1 MENQSIIQQRV
12 MDLDISSNPTVLSEI
27 RSALKKQQFHA
38 QFSVKQVEQWCEEF
52 QLSKVELALACLPL
66 SACYALAPVSNFYV
80 GAIAIGKSGKFYF
93 GANQEFANDAIQQSV
108 HAEQSAISHALVSG
122 EQGITDM
129 IVNYTPCG
137 HCRQFMNELNT
148 AETLNIHLPHSQNNL
163 LHSYLPDAFG
173 PKDLNVSAV
182 LFDNQDTQIHLQ
194 NSMVN
199 DPLVQQAI
207 HSAHRSYAPYS
218 QAKSGVALQ
227 VGDQIITGQYAEN
240 AAFNP
245 SFLPLQSALNYQRLR
260 GLEHIPVSRVVLVE
274 QSSVLSHR
282 SMTEALAYH
291 YLGLAVEYILLPQM

>member
-1 MENQSIIQQRV
+1 MENQSTIQQRL
-12 MDLDISSNPTVLSEI
+12 MALDISSNPAVLSAL
-27 RSALKKQQFHA
+27 RSALEKQKFHA
-38 QFSVKQVEQWCEEF
+38 QFSAEQVQQWCEEF
-52 QLSKVELALACLPL
+52 QLSTVALALLCLPL
-66 SACYALAPVSNFYV
+66 AACYALAPVSNFYV

-122 EQGITDM
+122 EIGITDM

-173 PKDLNVSAV
+173 PKDLNVNAV
-182 LFDNQDTQIHLQ
+182 LFDNQITTDLQ
-194 NSMVN
+194 NSEVN

-207 HSAHRSYAPYS
+207 NSAYRSYAPYS

-245 SFLPLQSALNYQRLR
+245 SFLALQSALNHQRLR
-260 GLEHIPVSRVVLVE
+260 GLDHIPVRRVVLAE
-274 QSSVLSHR
+274 QKSVLSHR
-282 SMTEALAYH
+282 NITESLARH
-291 YLGLAVEYILLPQM
+291 YLGLAVEYISLATM